1 MRERKP
7 FKNGVFKNLEIIK
20 KYQKLAQIHIKLF
33 LKNIIFLTKK
43 WGIMTGEVLDLGTGT
58 GLLAIE
64 FAKRIPN
71 VDIIGIDLSN
81 LVLKVAQENIQ
92 KINIPLRI
100 SFRKGNIEQTPFK
113 SDNFNL
119 VISTNTLHL
128 VKNPINMFNEIQ
140 RVLKP
145 KGKFIIS
152 DLRRSWLC
160 IFDPHIS
167 ASYTPKEVKALLN
180 GSKLL
185 NWKIKD
191 YFFWLNIFSI
201 A

>member
-20 KYQKLAQIHIKLF
+20 KYQKLAQKQIKLF
-33 LKNIIFLTKK
+33 LKNFIFLTKK

-100 SFRKGNIEQTPFK
+100 SFRKGNIEKTPFK
-113 SDNFNL
+113 SDTFDL

-145 KGKFIIS
+145 KGKFIIR